1 MAALRKASKDYR
13 DMIYNAH
20 SALRD
25 YWTYDE
31 IANMPL
37 RNVIANIEYFTPKL
51 REIMKRQQAEQ
62 LNAELSGKKNMKKPG
77 STGRG

>member
-1 MAALRKASKDYR
+1 LAAIKQASKSYK

-31 IANMPL
+31 LANMPL
-37 RNVIANIEYFTPKL
+37 RDLITKTEYFTPKL

-77 STGRG
+77 VRDRG

>member
-1 MAALRKASKDYR
+1 MV
-13 DMIYNAH
+13 YNAH

-37 RNVIANIEYFTPKL
+37 RELIAKTEYFTPKL

-77 STGRG
+77 RTGRG